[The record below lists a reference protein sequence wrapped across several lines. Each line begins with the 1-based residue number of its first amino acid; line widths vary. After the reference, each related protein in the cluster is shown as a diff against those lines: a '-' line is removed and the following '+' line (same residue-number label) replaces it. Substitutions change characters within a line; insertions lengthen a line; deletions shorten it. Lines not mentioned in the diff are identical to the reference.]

1 MPRPPRQRP
10 RLDVATAALLLALG
24 GLGAAACRNAG
35 SPTPSDAPAPARGDG
50 SAHAAAD
57 DAACLRTVAHPRH
70 PDNPT
75 APPEATFGPGFEFT
89 EDWFTRNVPVWQEHL
104 GPLRDRPNLRYLE
117 VGTFEGMSALWMLK
131 HVLTAE
137 SSLAEGVDPY
147 FDEAVKARAL
157 KNLAHAGVAAR
168 FKLHQGLSAEL
179 LPRFEPGSYDV
190 VYIDGSHTAD
200 DVLADAVLCWLLLK
214 PGGLLVFDDWQMDPA
229 LPVEL
234 RPTVAVDAFIT
245 AFRRRLEL
253 VHRGYQVIVRK
264 LEPRGCAMQPFCT
277 PIGTHG
283 YDFQRRQLFDAQGA
297 AVPLTDAE
305 RALVERLLVSQRFG
319 AARTELDPADVERLG
334 RPALE
339 ALAPRL
345 GLALP

>member
-1 MPRPPRQRP
+1 MVRSLRAPLCRR
-10 RLDVATAALLLALG
+10 AAAAALLLALG
-24 GLGAAACRNAG
+24 GLSTSACRNAG
-35 SPTPSDAPAPARGDG
+35 SATRSDAPAPSRGEPG
-50 SAHAAAD
+50 APAAD
-57 DAACLRTVAHPRH
+57 DPSCLRSIARPRY

-89 EDWFTRNVPVWQEHL
+89 EDWFTRNVPVWEEHL

-117 VGTFEGMSALWMLK
+117 VGTFEGMSAIWMLK
-131 HVLTAE
+131 HVLTAA

-147 FDEAVKARAL
+147 FDEAVKARAQ

-168 FKLHQGLSAEL
+168 FKLHQGLSADL
-179 LPRFEPGSYDV
+179 LPRLEAASYDV
-190 VYIDGSHTAD
+190 VYVDGSHTAD

-229 LPVEL
+229 LPAEL
-234 RPTVAVDAFIT
+234 RPTVAIDAFVT
-245 AFRRRLEL
+245 AYRRRLEL
-253 VHRGYQVIVRK
+253 VHRGYQLIVRK
-264 LEPRGCAMQPFCT
+264 LEAVGCAVQPFCT
-277 PIGTHG
+277 PIGAHG
-283 YDFQRRQLFDAQGA
+283 YDFQRHVLVDARGA
-297 AVPLTDAE
+297 EVPLTESE
-305 RALVERLLVSQRFG
+305 RDLVERLLVGQRFG
-319 AARTELDPADVERLG
+319 AARTELDPADVARLG